1 MKTTFTLTQGNE
13 FSHTIAVELNP
24 SFTCTFGQLVGQIV
38 FKFFRSA
45 ILIRKCGNKG
55 FSFNKSFDFVL
66 EIEGNRLCDTIA
78 NPMHKDMEVTEEIK
92 SKARM
97 SNTKEGQQRFVK
109 LLCAMLYASLDDT
122 YKLSMANFNHAYDV
136 HYTAENSESEIRQ
149 FLDLQVVELID

>member
-55 FSFNKSFDFVL
+55 FSFNKSFDFIL
-66 EIEGNRLCDTIA
+66 EVEGNRLCDTIA
-78 NPMHKDMEVTEEIK
+78 NPMNKDMDVTEEIK

-97 SNTKEGQQRFVK
+97 SNTKDGQQRFVK

-122 YKLSMANFNHAYDV
+122 YKASNFGDIYDV
-136 HYTAENSESEIRQ
+136 CYTSENSESEIRE
-149 FLDLQVVELID
+149 FLDTQVVDFLD